1 MLLVWLGNVR
11 FPADLSVDS
20 SEEIREPGGEAAIR
34 GFGPPGVPTRGAPMP
49 GRVSGGACPRQ
60 GPTGIRPGPAPGA
73 VNADGPDRHHYYS
86 GYVTHRLRVDP
97 ESRDATHEH

>member
-1 MLLVWLGNVR
+1 MLLVWLVIVSPPRRVR
-11 FPADLSVDS
+11 LRRFARIPVVAG
-20 SEEIREPGGEAAIR
+20 EKGGETPFPGKSIGR
-34 GFGPPGVPTRGAPMP
+34 GGVGNGRG
-49 GRVSGGACPRQ
+49 CPR
-60 GPTGIRPGPAPGA
+60 GRTPGS